1 VVASGAGISPGWIR
15 ALVRGWRL
23 LRSGRMA
30 ARSHGRPRLIAWWVR
45 CSWPRVAGLGQL
57 AKLGAPLGC
66 SARPLEGDGQEG
78 PWLVVVRASG
88 SMTADREG
96 DAGLALATAV
106 VVRSGLPRWLRYGW
120 AVLVTV
126 ASCGGWVVDHCS
138 PPGAIGAAMRSIRS
152 ARNASS
158 PASAPGS
165 SGGPPAV
172 PAR

>member
-1 VVASGAGISPGWIR
+1 
-15 ALVRGWRL
+15 
-23 LRSGRMA
+23 
-30 ARSHGRPRLIAWWVR
+30 
-45 CSWPRVAGLGQL
+45 
-57 AKLGAPLGC
+57 
-66 SARPLEGDGQEG
+66 
-78 PWLVVVRASG
+78 
-88 SMTADREG
+88 MTADREG